1 MNNRMLYHF
10 KRLVFAISPRMAEN
24 MGVDFRM
31 NLPNRVFLEK
41 QIFGFMN
48 SSAYGL
54 KDRKCL
60 FVGIKRYNWHYHR
73 LLDFDYY
80 SIDSNPKEAKYGTNG
95 KHTVGSVLELCDYF
109 DENSFQFV
117 IANGLIGF
125 GINDEISSNKMFTQ
139 IHRVLKNE
147 GILIL
152 GYNEQS
158 SRLTFKLES
167 SAGFSLFDRFTPA
180 IRGLTDEPYM
190 INDDSNHCYIF
201 LKKVIA

>member
-1 MNNRMLYHF
+1 MNNKILHQF
-10 KRLVFAISPRMAEN
+10 KRIIFAISPRLAEGI
-24 MGVDFRM
+24 GVDFRM

-48 SSAYGL
+48 SSGYGL

-60 FVGIKRYNWHYHR
+60 FVGIKRYNWHYPR

-80 SIDSNPKEAKYGTNG
+80 SIDSNPKEARYGTNG
-95 KHTVGSVLELCDYF
+95 QHTVGSVLELSDHF
-109 DENSFQFV
+109 ADNSFQFV

-125 GINDEISSNKMFTQ
+125 GINDEISSDKMLAQ
-139 IHRVLKNE
+139 IYRVLKND

-152 GYNEQS
+152 GYNNQA
-158 SRLTFKLES
+158 SRLKFNLQS

-180 IRGLTDEPYM
+180 IRGLTNEPYM
-190 INDDSNHCYIF
+190 INDEANHCYVF
-201 LKKVIA
+201 LQKAMA